1 DAGNYTISVPAT
13 ALGDILRKTLTAT
26 ASADDKTYDGTTAA
40 TGSIELDGVVAG
52 DEVDASASYAFG
64 DADAGDGKAVTVS
77 GVTVSGADAGN
88 YTVVVSGAT
97 VADILR
103 RAISVTADAQSKE
116 EGSDDPALTYTITG
130 GSLVAGDALSGNLDR
145 APGEAPGEYAI
156 GQGTLDASA
165 NYQLTFVGATLT
177 ITEVGTGPTDPTDGL
192 VVRDQVAGLVRFLLG
207 LTAAN
212 DA

>member
-52 DEVDASASYAFG
+52 EAVAASASYAFG
-64 DADAGDGKAVTVS
+64 DADAGEGKAVTVS
-77 GVTVSGADAGN
+77 GVTLSGADAGN

-103 RAISVTADAQSKE
+103 RAITVTADAQSKE
-116 EGSDDPALTYTITG
+116 EGSDDPALTYAIPD
-130 GSLVAGDALSGNLDR
+130 GSLVPGDALP
-145 APGEAPGEYAI
+145 A
-156 GQGTLDASA
+156 TLDPAPSA
-165 NYQLTFVGATLT
+165 AARDSALGAGGAAARADYQATH
-177 ITEVGTGPTDPTDGL
+177 
-192 VVRDQVAGLVRFLLG
+192 AGSTLPSLQARPV
-207 LTAAN
+207 
-212 DA
+212 